1 MIHDPKTT
9 MVVGTGGAT
18 YTFLNLPWAGIA
30 GFLTVLYLAIQIIGA
45 LPKARD
51 AIKELFK

>member
-30 GFLTVLYLAIQIIGA
+30 GFLTVLYLTIQIIGA